1 MATPV
6 TLESKIECD
15 GEDVVQTDTED
26 VTASQIADM
35 AEHVALAVLRDRL
48 AEMAAQAPE
57 DRRCV
62 GNRTAFHGDAADQD
76 EAATG

>member
-35 AEHVALAVLRDRL
+35 AERHYRALAAQMDDCPVKQAKIVAIADAIRDH
-48 AEMAAQAPE
+48 A
-57 DRRCV
+57 
-62 GNRTAFHGDAADQD
+62 
-76 EAATG
+76 